1 MKKIITL
8 ITFVAL
14 SLTLTACDGGRY
26 EGLRLWEP
34 GSPDHEAICGIHDW
48 KEDEVLLVEEIPAD
62 VWDKSEWSWVPR
74 EGCPQ

>member
-1 MKKIITL
+1 MKTLITL

-26 EGLRLWEP
+26 SGLRLHAP
-34 GSPDHEAICGIHDW
+34 GAEDHGTICGIHDW
-48 KEDEVLLVEEIPAD
+48 KEDKVLPVEAVPDTA
-62 VWDKSEWSWVPR
+62 WDHSDWDWVPR